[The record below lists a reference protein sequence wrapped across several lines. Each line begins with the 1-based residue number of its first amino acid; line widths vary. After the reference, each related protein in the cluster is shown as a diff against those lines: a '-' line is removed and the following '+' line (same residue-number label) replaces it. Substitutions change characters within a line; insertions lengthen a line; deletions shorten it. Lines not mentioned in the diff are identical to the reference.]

1 MVNNLTAHLTSFL
14 YINNLTF
21 PRFIVLDEN
30 TSMESIS
37 RRIEARKSE
46 LGLSNTQI
54 ATACNV
60 STRTVI
66 NWTSGLSSPH
76 ISKLI
81 PLSFVL
87 KKEINWIIS
96 GSDNISDWLGVT
108 MSDVIEFHQQLSKY
122 SKSERTMLFK
132 SISNLIEQFAFILK
146 TKETK

>member
-1 MVNNLTAHLTSFL
+1 M
-14 YINNLTF
+14 
-21 PRFIVLDEN
+21 LDEN

-37 RRIEARKSE
+37 RRIEARKTE
-46 LGLSNTQI
+46 LRLTNTQI

-81 PLSFVL
+81 PLSFIL

-96 GSDNISDWLGVT
+96 GSENIPDWLGVT
-108 MSDVIEFHQQLSKY
+108 MPDVIEFHQELSKY
-122 SKSERTMLFK
+122 SKSERTMLFR
-132 SISNLIEQFAFILK
+132 SISNLIQQFGFILK
-146 TKETK
+146 NNKRI

>member
-1 MVNNLTAHLTSFL
+1 
-14 YINNLTF
+14 
-21 PRFIVLDEN
+21 
-30 TSMESIS
+30 MESIS

>member
-1 MVNNLTAHLTSFL
+1 
-14 YINNLTF
+14 
-21 PRFIVLDEN
+21 
-30 TSMESIS
+30 MESIS
-37 RRIEARKSE
+37 RRIEVRKAE
-46 LGLSNTQI
+46 LGLSNIQI
-54 ATACNV
+54 ATACDV

-76 ISKLI
+76 ISKLV

-96 GSDNISDWLGVT
+96 GSNDISDWLGVT

-132 SISNLIEQFAFILK
+132 SISSLIQQFGFILK
-146 TKETK
+146 TKGTK

>member
-1 MVNNLTAHLTSFL
+1 
-14 YINNLTF
+14 
-21 PRFIVLDEN
+21 VLDEN

-37 RRIEARKSE
+37 RRIEARKTE
-46 LGLSNTQI
+46 LRLTNTQI

-81 PLSFVL
+81 PLSFIL

-96 GSDNISDWLGVT
+96 GSENIPDWLGVT
-108 MSDVIEFHQQLSKY
+108 MPDVIEFHQELSKY
-122 SKSERTMLFK
+122 SKSERTMLFR
-132 SISNLIEQFAFILK
+132 SISNLIQQFGFILK
-146 TKETK
+146 NNKRI

>member
-1 MVNNLTAHLTSFL
+1 MIFSNSCGRPD
-14 YINNLTF
+14 IM
-21 PRFIVLDEN
+21 LDEQ

-37 RRIEARKSE
+37 RRIEARKTE

-54 ATACNV
+54 STACNV

-87 KKEINWIIS
+87 RKELSWIIS
-96 GSDNISDWLGVT
+96 GSENIPDWLGVT
-108 MSDVIEFHQQLSKY
+108 IPEVIDFHKELAKY

-132 SISNLIEQFAFILK
+132 SISSLIEQFGFILK
-146 TKETK
+146 SKDKKD

>member
-1 MVNNLTAHLTSFL
+1 MLNYYHS
-14 YINNLTF
+14 INFTI

-37 RRIEARKSE
+37 RRIETRKTV
-46 LGLSNTQI
+46 LGLTNTQI
-54 ATACNV
+54 ATACDV

-66 NWTSGLSSPH
+66 NWTTGLSSPH

-81 PLSFVL
+81 PLSFIL
-87 KKEINWIIS
+87 RKELGWIIS
-96 GSDNISDWLGVT
+96 GSDNIPDWLGVT

-132 SISNLIEQFAFILK
+132 SISNLIEQFGFILK
-146 TKETK
+146 AKVNK

>member
-1 MVNNLTAHLTSFL
+1 ML
-14 YINNLTF
+14 
-21 PRFIVLDEN
+21 EKN

-37 RRIEARKSE
+37 RRIEVRKAE
-46 LGLSNTQI
+46 LGLSNIQI
-54 ATACNV
+54 ATACDV

-76 ISKLI
+76 ISKLV

-96 GSDNISDWLGVT
+96 GSNDISDWLGVT

-132 SISNLIEQFAFILK
+132 SISSLIQQFGFILK
-146 TKETK
+146 TKGTK

>member
-1 MVNNLTAHLTSFL
+1 MLNCYHS
-14 YINNLTF
+14 INFTI

-37 RRIEARKSE
+37 RRIETRKTE
-46 LGLSNTQI
+46 LGLTNTQI
-54 ATACNV
+54 ATACDV

-66 NWTSGLSSPH
+66 NWTTGLSSPH

-81 PLSFVL
+81 PLSFIL
-87 KKEINWIIS
+87 RKELGWIIS
-96 GSDNISDWLGVT
+96 GSDNIPDWLGVT

-132 SISNLIEQFAFILK
+132 SISNLIEQFGFILK
-146 TKETK
+146 AKVNK